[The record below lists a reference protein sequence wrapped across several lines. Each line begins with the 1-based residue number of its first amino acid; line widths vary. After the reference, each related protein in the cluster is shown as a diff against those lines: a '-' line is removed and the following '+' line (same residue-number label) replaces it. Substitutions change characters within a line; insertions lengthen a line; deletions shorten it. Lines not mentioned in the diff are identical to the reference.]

1 MTAGSAA
8 APTVSSVLVQVQQ
21 AVSANTTL
29 LNTVLQNAKSS
40 TPGLPYSF
48 ESQVIGGQ
56 IVFHQSIETTINS
69 FPAEVS
75 AENETNALLI
85 ATLQNLLANLQA
97 VNTTISDINT
107 DGNLEQPISLTGLNV
122 LLLFNDALVLTNTS
136 SAAVQ
141 YALFALDAL
150 STQLVTVSA
159 AGAYT
164 VPIPAGAKFVD
175 IVLSSAAGG
184 GGGYDTPGAGTGGD
198 GGDTTATPTG
208 GATLTAAGGAGGAST
223 TNTAAT
229 AGGSPGNE
237 SFDGETYT
245 GGTGGAPGN
254 NSPGGNGTAPGGGG
268 GGGGAFG
275 SFGGVGGAAGVWVA
289 GTIPITS
296 GMTEITGS
304 VGTGGTPGAASA
316 GANAQGGTGGDGRA
330 FFNFYS

>member
-8 APTVSSVLVQVQQ
+8 TPTVSSVLVQVQQ
-21 AVSANTTL
+21 QVSANTTL
-29 LNTVLQNAKSS
+29 LNTVLQNAKL
-40 TPGLPYSF
+40 PPAGLPASF

-69 FPAEVS
+69 FLAEVS
-75 AENETNALLI
+75 TENETNPLLI

-97 VNTTISDINT
+97 VNTTITDIDTSD
-107 DGNLEQPISLTGLNV
+107 NLEQPISLTGLNV

-141 YALFALDAL
+141 YALFARDAL

-164 VPIPAGAKFVD
+164 VPIPAGAKYVD

-208 GATLTAAGGAGGAST
+208 GATLTAKGGKGGAST
-223 TNTAAT
+223 TSAT
-229 AGGSPGNE
+229 NSAGASPGNE

-275 SFGGVGGAAGVWVA
+275 SFGGAGGAAGEWVA

-316 GANAQGGTGGDGRA
+316 GVNAQGGTGGNGIA

>member
-1 MTAGSAA
+1 MTAAT
-8 APTVSSVLVQVQQ
+8 PTVSTVLVQVQQ
-21 AVSANTTL
+21 QISANTTL
-29 LNTVLQNAKSS
+29 LNTVLQNAKSG
-40 TPGLPYSF
+40 PAGLPSSF

-75 AENETNALLI
+75 AENETNPLLI
-85 ATLQNLLANLQA
+85 ATLQNLLANLKS
-97 VNTTISDINT
+97 VNTTISDIDTN
-107 DGNLEQPISLTGLNV
+107 DNLEQAISLTGLNV

-136 SAAVQ
+136 SAAFQ
-141 YALFALDAL
+141 YAFFARAAL
-150 STQLVTVSA
+150 SGQLVTVTA
-159 AGAYT
+159 AGAYN
-164 VPIPAGAKFVD
+164 VPIPAGAQYVD
-175 IVLSSAAGG
+175 IVLCSAAGG
-184 GGGYDTPGAGTGGD
+184 GGGYDNPGSGTGGA

-208 GATLTAAGGAGGAST
+208 GATLTAAGSAGGAST
-223 TNTAAT
+223 TSTAAT

-254 NSPGGNGTAPGGGG
+254 NSAGGNGTAPGGGG

-275 SFGGVGGAAGVWVA
+275 SYGGVGGAAGVWVA

-304 VGTGGTPGAASA
+304 VGA
-316 GANAQGGTGGDGRA
+316 GGTGGAAENSATGGTGGNGAA
-330 FFNFYS
+330 FFYFYS